1 MQKPKITP
9 FNFKPDH
16 KGIRKVLGALE
27 SSIMECLWKRDNAT
41 VRDIYECLSKDR
53 QIAYTTVM
61 TVMGRLSDKGLLE
74 KTKEGNAYVY
84 SAKVSSE
91 DFNESITSSIMSG
104 LADHLTA
111 SSLAHFVDAI
121 SADEQMLDE
130 LEKLIAEK
138 RSNSE
143 QI

>member
-1 MQKPKITP
+1 MQRPEIVP
-9 FNFKPDH
+9 FNFKPGH

-27 SSIMECLWKRDNAT
+27 ASIMECLWKRENAT

-53 QIAYTTVM
+53 KIAYTTVM

-74 KTKEGNAYVY
+74 KTKEGNAYLY
-84 SAKVSSE
+84 KAKVSRE
-91 DFNESITSSIMSG
+91 DFDESITSSMMSG
-104 LADHLTA
+104 LVDHLTA
-111 SSLAHFVDAI
+111 GSLANFIDAI

-138 RSNSE
+138 RSNNGAS
-143 QI
+143 